1 MCRLTVFC
9 QQERQFLESN
19 FTLCKFS
26 EFFQLKELFSTMK
39 NSQAQE
45 EVKKYYKAWIL
56 KMTKYVVQLAVHYR
70 H

>member
-1 MCRLTVFC
+1 
-9 QQERQFLESN
+9 
-19 FTLCKFS
+19 
-26 EFFQLKELFSTMK
+26 MK